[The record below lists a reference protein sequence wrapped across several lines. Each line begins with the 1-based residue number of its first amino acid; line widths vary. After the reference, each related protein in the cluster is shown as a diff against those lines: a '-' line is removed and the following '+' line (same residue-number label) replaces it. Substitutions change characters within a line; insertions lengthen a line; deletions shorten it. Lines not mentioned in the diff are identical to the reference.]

1 MKTVLSA
8 ILTLTFILGASTS
21 VFAADPAVEEAWRNN
36 TRTQNTP
43 FEWALAK
50 RLAERE
56 AKAGSQFASNGSIQS
71 DAQSD
76 ASVENRTQTNT
87 FEDKPWLYAH

>member
-1 MKTVLSA
+1 MRT
-8 ILTLTFILGASTS
+8 ILNSILALTFVLGALTS

-36 TRTQNTP
+36 TRAQNTP

-50 RLAERE
+50 RLAQ
-56 AKAGSQFASNGSIQS
+56 ASSQVASSGAIQS

-76 ASVENRTQTNT
+76 ASNQNSTQIDTL
-87 FEDKPWLYAH
+87 EKPLLIH

>member
-8 ILTLTFILGASTS
+8 MLALTFALGASTS

-36 TRTQNTP
+36 TRAENLP
-43 FEWALAK
+43 HEWALAK

-56 AKAGSQFASNGSIQS
+56 AKAGSQFASSGSIQS
-71 DAQSD
+71 DASNQKRTED
-76 ASVENRTQTNT
+76 ALFPRRAWTYV
-87 FEDKPWLYAH
+87 H

>member
-8 ILTLTFILGASTS
+8 MLALTFALGASTS

-36 TRTQNTP
+36 TRAQNTP

-50 RLAERE
+50 RLAQ
-56 AKAGSQFASNGSIQS
+56 AGSQVASSGAIQS
-71 DAQSD
+71 DASPR
-76 ASVENRTQTNT
+76 NRTQTNT

>member
-8 ILTLTFILGASTS
+8 ILTLTFALGASTS

-36 TRTQNTP
+36 TRAQNTP
-43 FEWALAK
+43 FEWAHAK

-56 AKAGSQFASNGSIQS
+56 AKAGSQVASSGAIQS
-71 DAQSD
+71 DASPQ
-76 ASVENRTQTNT
+76 NRTQTNT

>member
-1 MKTVLSA
+1 MKTILSTMLA
-8 ILTLTFILGASTS
+8 LTFILGASTS

-43 FEWALAK
+43 FEWAHAK

-56 AKAGSQFASNGSIQS
+56 AKAGSQVASSGSI
-71 DAQSD
+71 QSD

>member
-8 ILTLTFILGASTS
+8 ILTLTFALGASTS

-36 TRTQNTP
+36 TRAENLP
-43 FEWALAK
+43 HEWAIAK
-50 RLAERE
+50 RE
-56 AKAGSQFASNGSIQS
+56 AKAGSQFASSGAIQS
-71 DAQSD
+71 DASNQK
-76 ASVENRTQTNT
+76 RTQEDT

>member
-8 ILTLTFILGASTS
+8 MLALTFALGASTS
-21 VFAADPAVEEAWRNN
+21 VLAADPAVEEAWRNN
-36 TRTQNTP
+36 TRAQNTP

-56 AKAGSQFASNGSIQS
+56 AKAGSQFASSGSI
-71 DAQSD
+71 QSD
-76 ASVENRTQTNT
+76 ASVENKTQVDT
-87 FEDKPWLYAH
+87 FENKPWLYFH

>member
-8 ILTLTFILGASTS
+8 MLALTFALGASTS

-56 AKAGSQFASNGSIQS
+56 AKAGSQVASSGSIQS
-71 DAQSD
+71 DASNQK
-76 ASVENRTQTNT
+76 RTQINT

>member
-8 ILTLTFILGASTS
+8 MLALTFALGASTS
-21 VFAADPAVEEAWRNN
+21 VFAADPAVEEAWRN
-36 TRTQNTP
+36 TRALNTP
-43 FEWALAK
+43 FEWAHAK

-56 AKAGSQFASNGSIQS
+56 AKAGSQVASSGSIQS
-71 DAQSD
+71 DASPR
-76 ASVENRTQTNT
+76 NRTQTNT

>member
-21 VFAADPAVEEAWRNN
+21 VFAADPAVEEAWRN
-36 TRTQNTP
+36 TRAENLP
-43 FEWALAK
+43 HEWAI
-50 RLAERE
+50 AERE
-56 AKAGSQFASNGSIQS
+56 AKAGSQVASSGAIQS
-71 DAQSD
+71 DASNQ
-76 ASVENRTQTNT
+76 NRTQTNT

>member
-1 MKTVLSA
+1 MKTILSA
-8 ILTLTFILGASTS
+8 ILALTFALGASTY

-36 TRTQNTP
+36 TRAENLP
-43 FEWALAK
+43 HEWAIAK
-50 RLAERE
+50 RE
-56 AKAGSQFASNGSIQS
+56 AKAGSQFASSGAIQS

-76 ASVENRTQTNT
+76 VSNQNRTQTNT